1 MKTIEER
8 YDRSAL
14 AYRRWWEPVLGPT
27 ALGLLDRLEASGW
40 PNADAAAPSG
50 PAKDGDPPDGT
61 RPSGERPDGTSS
73 PAQGRLLDVGT
84 GAGLL
89 AIAAASRWPMLE
101 VVGLDGSAAMLAVAE
116 AAWDERRGGQ
126 AEDRIRWVRGHAGKL
141 PFESGGFDV
150 VVSSFVYQ
158 LVPNL
163 NQALAEALRV
173 LRPGGRLAIVTWRV
187 GDEPF
192 APDEAFESALDNL
205 ELEFDEADQEEPR
218 SGDFA
223 SATAAATRLRR
234 VGFRRVVAREAWLE
248 HDHDPATYADF
259 LESYAESETF
269 SDLGSAERDRLRER
283 TKACLAALPSAE
295 FRWRVPVVYV
305 LARRPE

>member
-1 MKTIEER
+1 VKTIEER

-14 AYRRWWEPVLGPT
+14 AYRRWWEPVLAPT

-40 PNADAAAPSG
+40 PDVAAPGVAGPDANRPGGTSG
-50 PAKDGDPPDGT
+50 PAM
-61 RPSGERPDGTSS
+61 
-73 PAQGRLLDVGT
+73 GRLLDVGT

-89 AIAAASRWPMLE
+89 AIAAAGRWPKLE

-141 PFESGGFDV
+141 PFESGVFDV
-150 VVSSFVYQ
+150 IVSSFVYQ

-192 APDEAFESALDNL
+192 APDEAFESAIDDLDL
-205 ELEFDEADQEEPR
+205 DFDEADQEEPR

-223 SATAAATRLRR
+223 SAAAAATRLRR
-234 VGFRRVVAREAWLE
+234 LGFRQVIAREAWLE
-248 HDHDPATYADF
+248 HDHEPATYADF

-269 SDLGSAERDRLRER
+269 SDLEATERDRLREL
-283 TKACLAALPSAE
+283 TKARLANLPGSE

-305 LARRPE
+305 LARRPA